1 VKRVTV
7 EQEPVKEDCE
17 QKILQERSGGTDL
30 MEDATIVRGDIAL
43 VEEKA
48 FLHCPNVSLRRLE
61 SRDLAYV
68 S

>member
-1 VKRVTV
+1 MTV
-7 EQEPVKEDCE
+7 EQEPAKEACE
-17 QKILQERSGGTDL
+17 QKLLQDRSGATDL

-61 SRDLAYV
+61 SWGMAYV